1 MPGFFSIYE
10 QPVYLLSNGASVK
23 KYVVQAV
30 CGLLLLVLLLGH
42 QPVGE
47 KSKVI
52 TYKGVKRNKVLKT
65 MKSVQCSHSVFEL
78 YFLNL

>member
-52 TYKGVKRNKVLKT
+52 NYKVLKT